1 MPARWRTQS
10 ISMQSLLVEACWRP
24 MVGDV
29 AGDFHDVIDLNDGR
43 VVVVIGDVAGV
54 GLQAAEKADDIKAL
68 LHRVFRRTD
77 DPSDAF
83 ALLDAELERAGNEVY
98 ATVATAVVDPA
109 ARRVHLAN
117 AGHLPPLVTNGV
129 EARLLE
135 GAGGPPLGLRMSR
148 RASWHSFAGEAAL
161 FFYTD
166 GLVERRQS
174 SLDDALDQLCEVGR
188 GLRGTVAS
196 AAELARRA
204 VGQLGQPADDATIVS
219 VRFLS
224 DGAPLGEREA
234 PGVRPHV
241 RLRVYL
247 DSGDLRS
254 IRIES
259 IINEL
264 AMRTEETFDFT
275 VEILDIARQGIDTER
290 DGILAV
296 PSVVRVSPP
305 PIVRVVGGVS
315 SVEELADALQL
326 PLAETHPGETH

>member
-29 AGDFHDVIDLNDGR
+29 AGDFHEVIDLNDGR

-77 DPSDAF
+77 DPSEAFGIVDA
-83 ALLDAELERAGNEVY
+83 DLERSGSDLY
-98 ATVATAVVDPA
+98 ATISLAVVDPA
-109 ARRVHLAN
+109 VRRVHLAS

-129 EARLLE
+129 EAHLLE
-135 GAGGPPLGLRMSR
+135 SAGGPPLGLSSSR
-148 RASWHSFAGEAAL
+148 RSIWPSISGESAL

-174 SLDDALDQLCEVGR
+174 SLDEALDRLCEVGR
-188 GLRGTVAS
+188 GLHGAVAS

-204 VGQLGQPADDATIVS
+204 TSRLGQPGDDATIVS

-224 DGAPLGEREA
+224 DAARQGGE
-234 PGVRPHV
+234 GGGSRPNI
-241 RLRVYL
+241 RLRVYV

-254 IRIES
+254 TRMES

-264 AMRTEETFDFT
+264 AVRSGASLEFT
-275 VEILDIARQGIDTER
+275 VEILDVNKSGVDTER

-296 PSVVRVSPP
+296 PTVVRVSPTP
-305 PIVRVVGGVS
+305 AVRVVGGVS
-315 SVEELADALQL
+315 SADELARALQL
-326 PLAETHPGETH
+326 PLHDT